1 MPAERFV
8 TGAGTS
14 SAPLERLE
22 TPNRRMVLVGR
33 ILSGLFVLFMLGASI
48 APKLAGMEVADQ
60 TIEALGWSADYV
72 LFIGILELTFVLLYF
87 YPRTS
92 VLGAV
97 LMTGLIG
104 GAIATHVRVG
114 SPLFSHTLFGIY
126 LALFMWGGL
135 WLRSPALRAL
145 FPFASTKD

>member
-8 TGAGTS
+8 TGSGIS
-14 SAPLERLE
+14 QAPLERLE
-22 TPNRRMVLVGR
+22 SPNRRMVVIGWV
-33 ILSGLFVLFMLGASI
+33 LSGLFVLFMLGASI

-72 LFIGILELTFVLLYF
+72 LFIGILELTFVLLYV

-92 VLGAV
+92 MLGAV

-145 FPFASTKD
+145 FPIVSTKD